1 MIVKERYLQQK
12 VDRWKPFY
20 QRMMLSFNTQNVLY
34 TKQVVGDNHLL
45 HNKIFLI
52 QMHGIGIKKKMVDF
66 LSSGLQFRRLY
77 VANSFVVGVTQ
88 KKDVKDV
95 ANARNLH

>member
-1 MIVKERYLQQK
+1 
-12 VDRWKPFY
+12 
-20 QRMMLSFNTQNVLY
+20 
-34 TKQVVGDNHLL
+34 
-45 HNKIFLI
+45 
-52 QMHGIGIKKKMVDF
+52 MHGIGIKKKMVDF